1 MSGFGVTNKYGLK
14 TIKNARSPLNT
25 TFTSLLK
32 LHNPLNHSLQV
43 TEIYTSD
50 DDLHVDLPP
59 LLDDD
64 GDIDEEAVIDDLHN
78 SFTKVSGYNS
88 SQRKRIDISNQTRR
102 LWVNITEPN
111 RILVTLNRLK
121 DLN

>member
-1 MSGFGVTNKYGLK
+1 MTNKYGLK
-14 TIKNARSPLNT
+14 TIKNARIPLNT

-64 GDIDEEAVIDDLHN
+64 DDDIDEEVVIAELQN

-102 LWVNITEPN
+102 LWVNIIESN
-111 RILVTLNRLK
+111 RILVTLKSNI
-121 DLN
+121 

>member
-1 MSGFGVTNKYGLK
+1 MTNKYGLK
-14 TIKNARSPLNT
+14 TIKNARIPLNT

-64 GDIDEEAVIDDLHN
+64 DIDEEAVIAELQN
-78 SFTKVSGYNS
+78 SFTKVNGYNS

-102 LWVNITEPN
+102 LWVNITESN
-111 RILVTLNRLK
+111 LILVTLKSIINII
-121 DLN
+121 N